1 MLRHIQESPTLET
14 FNSCTGLL
22 KHGNTWKLREF
33 FSCIFKVV
41 GVFDIVTKRV
51 FLCVFLFALGIFF
64 TYNAFIETC
73 GALRCLVVALLI

>member
-1 MLRHIQESPTLET
+1 M
-14 FNSCTGLL
+14 
-22 KHGNTWKLREF
+22 
-33 FSCIFKVV
+33 
-41 GVFDIVTKRV
+41 FDIVWKRV

>member
-1 MLRHIQESPTLET
+1 MEIKRTS
-14 FNSCTGLL
+14 
-22 KHGNTWKLREF
+22 
-33 FSCIFKVV
+33 FSRISKAIE
-41 GVFDIVTKRV
+41 VFDIVTKRV